1 MKSKYFILIGRKKA
15 PIFTKIFTFPLMNPK
30 NQSKTLNC
38 WAMYDWA
45 NSVYSLVITSTI
57 FPIYYNSVVGDSNGL
72 VILFGKQFNNTALYS
87 FSLSF
92 SFLIIMVLSPILSGM
107 ADYGGMKKQ
116 FMKFFCY
123 LGSLSCIALFWF
135 NGENVIYGLSFFM
148 LAGIGFS
155 GSLVFYNAFLP
166 EIATPDKQDSVSAK
180 GFSLGYFG
188 SVILLV
194 FCLVMVMKPEVFG
207 ITDPSMPPKISF
219 LLVGFWWMG
228 FAQIT
233 FFNLKEEKRN
243 SLYHSDILLK
253 GFKEL
258 KSAIKKA
265 LKSESIKTFLSSFFF
280 YSLSVQ
286 TVMYV
291 AAIFGSKELN
301 LESSQLIITILIIQL
316 IAILGAWFFSK
327 VSMRKGNKWALL
339 CLISV
344 WIFICIAA
352 YFTTTANQFFALAA
366 AVGLVMGGIQSLSR
380 STFSKIIGDTKDTA
394 SFFSLF
400 DVLEKGGIVLGTLL
414 FGLIDQ
420 ITGSM
425 RLSILVFIFFFAL
438 GLLLLLRLKV
448 KFTTN

>member
-1 MKSKYFILIGRKKA
+1 
-15 PIFTKIFTFPLMNPK
+15 
-30 NQSKTLNC
+30 
-38 WAMYDWA
+38 
-45 NSVYSLVITSTI
+45 
-57 FPIYYNSVVGDSNGL
+57 
-72 VILFGKQFNNTALYS
+72 
-87 FSLSF
+87 
-92 SFLIIMVLSPILSGM
+92 
-107 ADYGGMKKQ
+107 
-116 FMKFFCY
+116 
-123 LGSLSCIALFWF
+123 
-135 NGENVIYGLSFFM
+135 
-148 LAGIGFS
+148 
-155 GSLVFYNAFLP
+155 
-166 EIATPDKQDSVSAK
+166 
-180 GFSLGYFG
+180 
-188 SVILLV
+188 
-194 FCLVMVMKPEVFG
+194 
-207 ITDPSMPPKISF
+207 
-219 LLVGFWWMG
+219 
-228 FAQIT
+228 
-233 FFNLKEEKRN
+233 
-243 SLYHSDILLK
+243 
-253 GFKEL
+253 
-258 KSAIKKA
+258 
-265 LKSESIKTFLSSFFF
+265 
-280 YSLSVQ
+280 
-286 TVMYV
+286 MYV